1 MRFYSMKNR
10 YADTFNTPF
19 PASTDAEAI
28 YQIRLVI
35 NQKREPEIIAEDFGL
50 YFVGEFDHVV
60 GTYYAKDY
68 LNNGIFEPV
77 CLIEDCSTLRVKKE
91 GGEDA

>member
-10 YADTFNTPF
+10 YSDTFNTPF

-50 YFVGEFDHVV
+50 YFVGEFLHEEGVFSV
-60 GTYYAKDY
+60 EA
-68 LNNGIFEPV
+68 NISCPI
-77 CLIEDCSTLRVKKE
+77 CLVEDCSTLRVKKE